1 MKIITDFD
9 FCNAVKDVNG
19 NILLFKVVR
28 NNQKQYARLFP
39 IYSAIALIC
48 KQYADLDARE
58 VISIIIRTYGY
69 LISIETIAQ
78 MIVKILNQDHLD
90 AYTEKSIRNL
100 KRLVALLERINVNT
114 NYEKL
119 LESELYTKKYSL
131 DTEDRTIPAIMS
143 KKYIYVPAYGYD
155 GEEKTVS
162 ILQEHVIGSKEFIL
176 SQDEPDREYRR
187 VLAKSNI

>member
-28 NNQKQYARLFP
+28 NNQKRYAHLFP

-100 KRLVALLERINVNT
+100 KRLVTLLERINVST

>member
-9 FCNAVKDVNG
+9 FCNAIKDVNG

-28 NNQKQYARLFP
+28 NNQRHYASLFP
-39 IYSAIALIC
+39 IYTAVALIV
-48 KQYADLDARE
+48 KQYAHLDARE
-58 VISIIIRTYGY
+58 VISIIISSYGY
-69 LISIETIAQ
+69 CLSIDMIAQ
-78 MIVKILNQDHLD
+78 IVVQILNQDHLD

-100 KRLVALLERINVNT
+100 KRLVALLERINVST

-119 LESELYTKKYSL
+119 LESELYTKKYCF

>member
-1 MKIITDFD
+1 MKIVTDFD

-28 NNQKQYARLFP
+28 NNQKQYAHLFP

-78 MIVKILNQDHLD
+78 MIVKILNLDHLD

-100 KRLVALLERINVNT
+100 EKLVTLLERINVST
-114 NYEKL
+114 NYENL

-176 SQDEPDREYRR
+176 SQDEPDREYSR